1 MSEQFAAILFQFGRI
16 NAINR
21 GNVRAWQVH
30 EVSSSFSGLELREV
44 PVPATDANAVLV
56 RVRAAA
62 VNFPDALVVEGT
74 YQVRPNLPFTP
85 GFEAVGDIARVG
97 DNCKNL
103 HEGERVICWCE
114 FGAFAEFVATRPE
127 YIFPVPP
134 QMTDAEAAAFLVSYQ
149 TASFALFRRA
159 QLQRGEVVVVH
170 AGAGALGSAAIQL
183 GKTTGATVIA
193 TASNA
198 EKLAICT
205 KLGADRVFN
214 NTVEFATPVREA
226 TNGLG
231 ADVILDP
238 VGGGVFEQNLKCI
251 AWEGRLVAV
260 GFTSGV
266 IPSIPVNR
274 ILLKN
279 ISLVGIYWS
288 EYWKHAP
295 SKIREVHQ
303 QLSNLYEQGLL
314 RPLVGKMFSFD
325 ELPAALVAVKSRD
338 NYGKVI
344 ISTSPA

>member
-1 MSEQFAAILFQFGRI
+1 M
-16 NAINR
+16 
-21 GNVRAWQVH
+21 RAWQVN
-30 EVSSSFSGLELREV
+30 EISSSFSGLELREV

-56 RVRAAA
+56 RVRAAG
-62 VNFPDALVVEGT
+62 VNFPDALVVEGA
-74 YQVRPNLPFTP
+74 YQVRPELPFTP
-85 GFEAVGDIARVG
+85 GFEAVGDIVRVG
-97 DNCKNL
+97 DNCANL

-114 FGAFAEFVATRPE
+114 FGAFAEFIAVRPE
-127 YIFPVPP
+127 CVFPVPG

-149 TASFALFRRA
+149 TASFALLRRA
-159 QLQRGEVVVVH
+159 KLQRSEVAVVH

-183 GKTTGATVIA
+183 GKAIGATVIA

-198 EKLAICT
+198 EKAAVCS
-205 KLGADRVFN
+205 KLGADCVFD
-214 NTVEFATPVREA
+214 NTVEFAKSIRNA

-238 VGGGVFEQNLKCI
+238 VGGDVFEQNLRCI

-266 IPSIPVNR
+266 IPSILVNR

-295 SKIREVHQ
+295 SQIREVHQ
-303 QLSNLYEQGLL
+303 QLTRLYEQGLL
-314 RPLVGKMFSFD
+314 RPLIGKVLSFD
-325 ELPAALVAVKSRD
+325 ELPAALVAVKSRS

-344 ISTSPA
+344 ISTGPS